1 LGDLGKEE
9 RNEEMRVKLFVLLA
23 ALLGAMVLL
32 TACGGGG
39 SSSSSGSTEAETTET
54 SEGSETSEGTGGEE
68 EEGGEETASSGGLEP
83 FEATV
88 DTALEEITEWPEDA
102 PTEPVKIESGKS
114 LVFIPCGLAS
124 PGCRVI
130 GESAEEAAKKL
141 GWSFKV
147 IDGELSP
154 TKTRSA
160 FEQAIA
166 LNPDAILTTGIDP
179 TQYADLIK
187 KAHSDGIKYV
197 AGFSDNEPGELN
209 EAEVD
214 TKAALSGK
222 IIASKAIVDNNGEG
236 QYALFNFPVFKVL
249 RDRMT
254 AVKET
259 IEECEKCEIVAEEE
273 INPAEAGQTLPSA
286 TSAVV
291 QKNPDLSAIIT
302 GIDGFAAEQLPTLN
316 GLGYEGGLY
325 SVNGEEQAIKAI
337 EKGEENATVANPLVW
352 GGWAEVDDAAR
363 LFAGMEPSGGGIPL
377 RLLDKENLP
386 PNLGPQGF
394 ETEFEFKPEFEK
406 LWGLK

>member
-1 LGDLGKEE
+1 
-9 RNEEMRVKLFVLLA
+9 MRLKHLALLA
-23 ALLGAMVLL
+23 ALLGAMALL
-32 TACGGGG
+32 TACGGG
-39 SSSSSGSTEAETTET
+39 SSSTSSGSTEAETTEST
-54 SEGSETSEGTGGEE
+54 ESETANASEEEGSEE
-68 EEGGEETASSGGLEP
+68 SSGGLEP
-83 FEATV
+83 FSATV
-88 DTALEEITEWPEDA
+88 ATAEKEITAWPKDA
-102 PTEPVKIESGKS
+102 PTEPVKNIEKGKTI
-114 LVFIPCGLAS
+114 VFIACGLAS

-130 GESAEEAAKKL
+130 GESAGEAAEKL
-141 GWSFKV
+141 GWNFKLL
-147 IDGELSP
+147 DGEFSP
-154 TKTRSA
+154 SKTRAA

-166 LNPDAILTTGIDP
+166 LNADAILTTGIDP
-179 TQYADLIK
+179 TQFADVIK
-187 KAHSDGIKYV
+187 KARADGIKYV
-197 AGFSDNEPGELN
+197 AGFSDNPIGELN

-214 TKAALSGK
+214 TKAAESGK

-236 QYALFNFPVFKVL
+236 KYALFNFPVFKVL
-249 RDRMT
+249 RDRMQ

-316 GLGYEGGLY
+316 GLNYEGGLY

-352 GGWAEVDDAAR
+352 GGWAEIDNAAR
-363 LFAGMEPSGGGIPL
+363 LFAEMEPSGGGIPL
-377 RLLDKENLP
+377 RLLTKENLP